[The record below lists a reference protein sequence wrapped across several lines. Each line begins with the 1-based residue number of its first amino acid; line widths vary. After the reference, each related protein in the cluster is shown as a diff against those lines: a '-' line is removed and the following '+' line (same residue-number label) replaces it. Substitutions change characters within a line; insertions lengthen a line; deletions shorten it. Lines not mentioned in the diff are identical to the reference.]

1 MDRKS
6 YCRDPMKLIWLQM
19 ANQMVYEVTWS
30 TLSIPD
36 VLASAP
42 LTAFLTWESQFSTFK
57 QVGHRFTLSTSSS
70 LTSS

>member
-1 MDRKS
+1 
-6 YCRDPMKLIWLQM
+6 MKLIWLQM

-42 LTAFLTWESQFSTFK
+42 LTAFLT
-57 QVGHRFTLSTSSS
+57 
-70 LTSS
+70 

>member
-42 LTAFLTWESQFSTFK
+42 LTAFLT
-57 QVGHRFTLSTSSS
+57 
-70 LTSS
+70 